1 MDNVKATIPSDNKMI
16 IYTGI
21 AVTKYV
27 NNEIKYSGD
36 PLAFGAGA
44 VYYKYRNPNIH
55 GDSYCEQFKVED
67 IYKRFH
73 IDKVSE
79 KVETTIEFEVTAYSK
94 LEAKTKIKNA
104 LSELIG
110 VGFEVTAVVTLETEA
125 RYKVEVKTAYYQ
137 YMLGSEYDAKLYY
150 AAYSNTGYR
159 YFEKYYELTP
169 ATPVT
174 TIIETFYDNSK

>member
-21 AVTKYV
+21 AVAKYV
-27 NNEIKYSGD
+27 NNEIKYNGD

-44 VYYKYRNPNIH
+44 VYYKYRNPNIC

-79 KVETTIEFEVTAYSK
+79 KVETTIE
-94 LEAKTKIKNA
+94 
-104 LSELIG
+104 
-110 VGFEVTAVVTLETEA
+110 FEVTAVVTLETEA

-174 TIIETFYDNSK
+174 TIIETLGVK